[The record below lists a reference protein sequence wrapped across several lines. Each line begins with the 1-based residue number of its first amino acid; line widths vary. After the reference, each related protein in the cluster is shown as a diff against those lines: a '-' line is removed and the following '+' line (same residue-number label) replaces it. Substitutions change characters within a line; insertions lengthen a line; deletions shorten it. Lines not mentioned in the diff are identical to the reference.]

1 MIINH
6 NIAALNTYRQLT
18 TNNTAGQKA
27 LEKLSSG
34 LRINRAGDDAAGLAI
49 SEKMRA
55 QIRGLDQA
63 TRNAQ
68 DGISMIQTAEGA
80 LNETHSILQRMR
92 ELATQAAN
100 DTNVNVDRDEIQKE
114 INQLTSEI
122 NRIGNTTEF
131 NTQQLLKGTIT
142 PVTETDAAVT
152 TITNGVVG
160 TATGNIENFKIE
172 QNSVVGATSRVE
184 VQASTSHATGEV
196 SEITVNHESVKG
208 VKASVTLTN
217 GITFEAATTDANAYN
232 TLNGFEVEI
241 VQAIGSGQTNGLASD
256 YANKK
261 FTFTIGTDA
270 AGNSLA
276 SNRGELYNILK
287 DELDKFDWTA
297 SGGAVDNR
305 FIVKIPAGSE
315 AEVVNVEGSASF
327 GGGVAE
333 EAGDYQFS
341 IETAFKEAGDTITIE
356 GKTFRAVIG
365 AADADKRE
373 FSIGTSA
380 DSISDANAQ
389 AASLLLALQADEDLA
404 ARFTITNPTAPSANI
419 QLVEKSGQAAGTQ
432 LDNPVV
438 AGAGA
443 NDKLIIENA
452 GGQNLNKLTIV
463 QASDVLAAAAK
474 TTALDTDFVI
484 TAGQNNYELNGIKV
498 MFAADVTEGVGAN
511 NGAITFD
518 EDSFTFTVTGDFA
531 SSAAFQTAFNTA
543 LGEAGFK
550 TTVTAA
556 GGTDLGNLAGLS
568 TTFSGG
574 TDGVTDNALKVAVA
588 GNGDITIYLAGDEA
602 KKNTQTK
609 IQAAIDD
616 LAANYD
622 KYTGGVD
629 LSKLKVTTTGDWD
642 TATLA
647 NSLTKASSA
656 FVGGVAEKFGEYS
669 FEVTE
674 AFSAGDIVEFNGV
687 KFKAVASGADAAKG
701 EFNVAG
707 GNINSQAAGLADA
720 ISLSSQFS
728 NYAVSVQGFKVT
740 LEERVATGTDVK
752 AADIA
757 VKATGIQGEF
767 TAQFTEIINSGGA
780 FEIDGEKIVVSNRE
794 AHVGYGDGT
803 AIKENS
809 DLKAQTQA
817 LADAVNKNAVL
828 KEKYTASVNADGNL
842 ILKQVEGAESVN
854 APVVK
859 TISSNEGNFEASFQV
874 GANSGQSMTITIE
887 DMRSAAL
894 GVSGDG
900 NYTTVQAKNGKV
912 ASYVEVANVTD
923 GTTNVNVEYALD
935 VSTHDKASAAISV
948 INDAIEAVSAQRSQL
963 GAFQNRLEHTINNL
977 GTSSENLTAAE
988 SRIRDVDMA
997 KEMMEFTKLNIL
1009 SQAAQAMLAQANQQ
1023 PQGVLQLLR

>member
-6 NIAALNTYRQLT
+6 NIAALNTYRQLS
-18 TNNTAGQKA
+18 TNNMMGNKA

-63 TRNAQ
+63 ARNAQ

-80 LNETHSILQRMR
+80 LQEVHSILQRMR
-92 ELATQAAN
+92 ELAIQAAN
-100 DTNVNVDRDEIQKE
+100 DTNVDVDREEIQKE

-131 NTQQLLKGTIT
+131 NTKKLLQGTII
-142 PVTETDAAVT
+142 PVTETDANIT

-160 TATGNIENFKIE
+160 TVTGSIENFKIE
-172 QNSVVGATSRVE
+172 QNSVVGVTSRVE
-184 VQASTSHATGEV
+184 VQASTSQATGKV
-196 SEITVNHESVKG
+196 SEITVNQESVKG

-217 GITFEAATTDANAYN
+217 GITFEAATTDAEEYA
-232 TLNGFEVEI
+232 TLNNVQVEI
-241 VQAIGSGQTNGLASD
+241 VQAIGAGQGNKLEWDNT
-256 YANKK
+256 NKK

-287 DELDKFDWTA
+287 DQLDSFDWESET
-297 SGGAVDNR
+297 GDVNNR
-305 FIVKIPAGSE
+305 FIVKVPAGSE
-315 AEVVNVEGSASF
+315 AEVINVEGSATF

-333 EAGDYQFS
+333 VAGEYEFS
-341 IETAFKEAGDTITIE
+341 ITTKFKEAGDSITIE

-365 AADADKRE
+365 TADPLKRE
-373 FSIGTSA
+373 FSIGA
-380 DSISDANAQ
+380 DAANIDDEATQ
-389 AASLLLALQADEDLA
+389 AASLLLALQADEDLS
-404 ARFTITNPTAPSANI
+404 ARFTITNPSGATI
-419 QLVEKSGQAAGTQ
+419 RLVEKSGQAAGTQ

-438 AGAGA
+438 AGAGS

-452 GGQNLNKLTIV
+452 GGQNFNKLTIV
-463 QASDVLAAAAK
+463 QAETTAAAAAS
-474 TTALDTDFVI
+474 TAALDGTFVL
-484 TAGQNNYELNGIKV
+484 TADANNYELNGIKV
-498 MFAADVTEGVGAN
+498 MFAANVTGGGGAN
-511 NGAITFD
+511 DGAITFD

-531 SSAAFQTAFNTA
+531 DLAAFETAFNTA

-550 TTVTAA
+550 TTVTAT

-602 KKNTQTK
+602 KKNTQAK
-609 IQAAIDD
+609 IQAYIDD

-647 NSLTKASSA
+647 NSLTKDSSA

-669 FEVTE
+669 FEVTQ

-720 ISLSSQFS
+720 ISLNSKFS
-728 NYAVSVQGFKVT
+728 NYAVSVQGFKVI
-740 LEERVATGTDVK
+740 LEERVATGSDLK
-752 AADIA
+752 ATDIA

-767 TAQFTEIINSGGA
+767 TAQFAEIIKSGGA
-780 FEIDGEKIVVSNRE
+780 FEIDGERIVVSNRE
-794 AHVGYGDGT
+794 AHVGYEDGT

-817 LADAVNKNAVL
+817 LADAINKNAVL
-828 KEKYTASVNADGNL
+828 KEKYTASADADGNL
-842 ILKQVEGAESVN
+842 ILKQVEGAESPN

-859 TISSNEGNFEASFQV
+859 TISSDEGNFEASFQV

-935 VSTHDKASAAISV
+935 VSTHEKASAAVSV
-948 INDAIEAVSAQRSQL
+948 INDAIEKVSAQRSQL

-1009 SQAAQAMLAQANQQ
+1009 SQAAQAMLAQANQM